1 MEGLEDYPGAT
12 LFSRLLRAVA
22 NTGMDRIKFTTSFPR
37 DFHPDIVSALE
48 EFPNLCDWVHL
59 PAQSGSDRI
68 LKSMRR
74 GHNSEDYL
82 KRVAG
87 IKNSKRRLALTSDI
101 IVGFPGETAEDF
113 AKTLRLVEKCEYDA
127 LYIFKYSKRSGTPA
141 AKLDDAVS
149 EDEKTARF
157 MALEEL
163 QTSIQDKLYNA
174 YIGRKVSVL
183 VERESARSSE
193 DMAGHSTCHKV
204 VNFKANQTRPGDIV
218 DVLITAGKPNSL
230 YGELIS

>member
-1 MEGLEDYPGAT
+1 M
-12 LFSRLLRAVA
+12 
-22 NTGMDRIKFTTSFPR
+22 
-37 DFHPDIVSALE
+37 LE
-48 EFPNLCDWVHL
+48 E
-59 PAQSGSDRI
+59 
-68 LKSMRR
+68 
-74 GHNSEDYL
+74 
-82 KRVAG
+82 
-87 IKNSKRRLALTSDI
+87 
-101 IVGFPGETAEDF
+101 
-113 AKTLRLVEKCEYDA
+113 
-127 LYIFKYSKRSGTPA
+127 
-141 AKLDDAVS
+141 AVS

-163 QTSIQDKLYNA
+163 QTSVQGRLYNA

-218 DVLITAGKPNSL
+218 DVLITEGKPNSL